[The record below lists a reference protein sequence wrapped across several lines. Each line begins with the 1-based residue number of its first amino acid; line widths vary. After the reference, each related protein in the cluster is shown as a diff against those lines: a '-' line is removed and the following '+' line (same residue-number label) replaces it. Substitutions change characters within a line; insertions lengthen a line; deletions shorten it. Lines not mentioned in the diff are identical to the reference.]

1 MMGMDSKEAIQLL
14 KVTRRQLNYML
25 KKVDGLVPVKY
36 GESQGKARYFRPY
49 DFTRLWLA
57 FALKADG
64 YAYSEIQK
72 AIDILNDSWD
82 GESPEEA
89 GVLLALGD
97 GKGFRWA
104 SDTNYTIDV
113 GKGVQPASDYDSF
126 PKIFY
131 NVKKVANENNCWKD
145 ETKPYLFRPNS
156 QKDRVYGAACGLVR
170 DGLAPTATAIARITG
185 MHYSSVHNCIKAL
198 AKDGYMQR
206 GEKQGV
212 SQLYYVP
219 KE

>member
-1 MMGMDSKEAIQLL
+1 MNSETAYSLL
-14 KVTRRQLNYML
+14 DVTRRQLNYML

-89 GVLLALGD
+89 GVLLALRD

-104 SDTNYTIDV
+104 SDTDFTI
-113 GKGVQPASDYDSF
+113 GYGTKPKPMTDYRAL
-126 PKIFY
+126 PKLFY
-131 NVKKVANENNCWKD
+131 NVKKEANENY
-145 ETKPYLFRPNS
+145 TNS
-156 QKDRVYGAACGLVR
+156 Y
-170 DGLAPTATAIARITG
+170 
-185 MHYSSVHNCIKAL
+185 
-198 AKDGYMQR
+198 
-206 GEKQGV
+206 
-212 SQLYYVP
+212 
-219 KE
+219 